1 MIYFINSHSHCR
13 MQATWPVNLALP
25 SFRVRSAPG
34 GHRVLALIPTPGTW
48 LCSVIIP
55 AQRITTIRPSA
66 ILSAASH
73 NSSGDQG
80 STRVNDILHQFPFSL
95 PYSGDVYRAD
105 GKVGRQSTRG
115 YFWSAGSDSATNARL
130 LYYNGNYTYPD
141 GSGYK
146 TYGYSVRRA
155 ILCST
160 GLRPNPPLF
169 LKAIKADFTLGGW
182 WANTLR
188 GKKLQ
193 FLASKDL
200 RRIRIRLKPS

>member
-80 STRVNDILHQFPFSL
+80 STRVNDILHRFPFSL
-95 PYSGDVYRAD
+95 PYSGN
-105 GKVGRQSTRG
+105 VGRNPATTDNQGTYGS
-115 YFWSAGSDSATNARL
+115 FWSAASTSAITARYLFTTNRKII
-130 LYYNGNYTYPD
+130 PD
-141 GSGYK
+141 YDQPDNNSANYK
-146 TYGYSVRRA
+146 TYGLSARCVVV
-155 ILCST
+155 
-160 GLRPNPPLF
+160 
-169 LKAIKADFTLGGW
+169 KFTTTFPV
-182 WANTLR
+182 N
-188 GKKLQ
+188 
-193 FLASKDL
+193 
-200 RRIRIRLKPS
+200 IY